1 MTSLTSELT
10 KWFHYIHALESHS
23 QIFTGQQQRDTASAC
38 PVKLGDINRV
48 AFKFV
53 AFPLFFEI
61 VSCKLPY
68 QAVSSSGVFWVLW
81 PGSVSA
87 LACGNMT
94 NWPDRTKNEL
104 IISDEFAGSF
114 IHKTGEA
121 EWVENWDRYLL
132 IVPLSLCSIP
142 SANVYSPF
150 MFLSRSP
157 WGESAWVPQP
167 QWVGGRE
174 EVQRVQNE
182 ELDPPGAPSYRL
194 TCPNLTLLIN
204 IMPVSSP
211 MQCDCDGQA
220 KQGNSKYD

>member
-1 MTSLTSELT
+1 MLWNHIHKFSQVSSRETRQVLAQWSWVTLIVWLLNLWLFLCSSRS
-10 KWFHYIHALESHS
+10 FHASFPIKQFLPQGCSGSFDLDQFLLWLVATWQTGL
-23 QIFTGQQQRDTASAC
+23 TGQKTSW
-38 PVKLGDINRV
+38 
-48 AFKFV
+48 
-53 AFPLFFEI
+53 LF
-61 VSCKLPY
+61 
-68 QAVSSSGVFWVLW
+68 Q
-81 PGSVSA
+81 
-87 LACGNMT
+87 T
-94 NWPDRTKNEL
+94 NL
-104 IISDEFAGSF
+104 EFAGSF